1 MQSTGFYIS
10 IDFSLNIA
18 ATTMIVSSVLPAY
31 RLESF
36 PIFNRAPVIRDKL
49 PLRNAEYKARMIA
62 AKMSKKLTS
71 APNTE
76 QAWDFSLT
84 YIFSPLEIFFTQSE
98 INNVDSPVYTFVW
111 NLAIAINYILPW
123 AAKIEQ
129 MVAVEKRQI
138 YSDVFGPF
146 MMKGDGWHQ
155 RDSFR
160 MLFC

>member
-1 MQSTGFYIS
+1 
-10 IDFSLNIA
+10 
-18 ATTMIVSSVLPAY
+18 MIVSSVLPAY

-84 YIFSPLEIFFTQSE
+84 YIFRRLKSFSH
-98 INNVDSPVYTFVW
+98 
-111 NLAIAINYILPW
+111 NLKSI
-123 AAKIEQ
+123 
-129 MVAVEKRQI
+129 
-138 YSDVFGPF
+138 
-146 MMKGDGWHQ
+146 
-155 RDSFR
+155 
-160 MLFC
+160 MLTRLCIHSYGI